1 MKYDNY
7 AERIVPIMIEHRL
20 IDNDEKDE
28 IIDFIRD
35 NGEEYA

>member
-7 AERIVPIMIEHRL
+7 AEKIVPIMIEHSL

-35 NGEEYA
+35 NGEKYA